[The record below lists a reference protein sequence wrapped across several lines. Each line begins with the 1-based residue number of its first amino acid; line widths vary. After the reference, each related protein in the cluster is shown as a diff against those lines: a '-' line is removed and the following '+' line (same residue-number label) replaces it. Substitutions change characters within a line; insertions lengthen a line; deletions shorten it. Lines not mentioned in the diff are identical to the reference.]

1 MLYPRI
7 KFFFEIITYT
17 KFLLS
22 IITTK
27 IKSRVFK
34 KLITNWHYWNY
45 KFLKKWNCYIYLF
58 FIEPLISIDRIY
70 TKSKTHTHTHTHRQT
85 HASRCIEHYRNIVRI
100 TYRDWI
106 ANRFK
111 HSHSFEALRQI
122 PFLVGRKQ
130 SLILVWVARIDEF
143 PAS

>member
-7 KFFFEIITYT
+7 KFFFEIIIKNFFY
-17 KFLLS
+17 LLLQQ
-22 IITTK
+22 K
-27 IKSRVFK
+27 LNRVFK

-85 HASRCIEHYRNIVRI
+85 HASRCIEHYRNIIVRI

-130 SLILVWVARIDEF
+130 SLILLVWVARIDEF